1 MNKKVTY
8 VKGQFNCAESII
20 DSFNKNNNTK
30 IPVALGSGM
39 GTGVTIGSLC
49 GAINAAVLI
58 IGYLEGRETYQ
69 EENKARFLANDLL
82 KEIKNKFGSELCID
96 LKKSNISCEEIVKS
110 TYKILEEILSELS
123 PP

>member
-39 GTGVTIGSLC
+39 GTGVTIGSFC

-96 LKKSNISCEEIVKS
+96 
-110 TYKILEEILSELS
+110 
-123 PP
+123 